1 MKIHCPNCGREFES
15 LPGLIP
21 VLAPGK
27 FRFRCPHCKA
37 RWAMLITFNRQVE
50 LEE

>member
-1 MKIHCPNCGREFES
+1 MKIHCPACGHEFLS
-15 LPGLIP
+15 PSGLIL

-37 RWAMLITFNRQVE
+37 RWAMMIAFNRQVE
-50 LEE
+50 PEG

>member
-1 MKIHCPNCGREFES
+1 MKIHCPACGHAFDPP
-15 LPGLIP
+15 PGL

-37 RWAMLITFNRQVE
+37 RWAMTIAFNRQVE
-50 LEE
+50 PEE